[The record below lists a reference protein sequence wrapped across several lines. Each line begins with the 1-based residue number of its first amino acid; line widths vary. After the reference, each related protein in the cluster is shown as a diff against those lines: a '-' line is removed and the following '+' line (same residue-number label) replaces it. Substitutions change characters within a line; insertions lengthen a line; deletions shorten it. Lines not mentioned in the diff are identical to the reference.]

1 MPGFDDLRKQAEGV
15 LGKGTTDELER
26 RFGSEI
32 KKVVEGGDDRRDL
45 VDVSK
50 ADFSPAGS
58 FEEYA
63 RRDKKI
69 THPDDPAPPAAG
81 SATATAVQLTRAEH
95 PPQSVIENS
104 SHGAELVGTAIRGEY
119 IYGILG
125 LVLGLSSI
133 IGGIVLGLHG
143 VAGST
148 SWTAEVLGLKSTV
161 NDAAPGVVLFIV
173 GLFMVWVTKPKVR
186 LRDIRG

>member
-1 MPGFDDLRKQAEGV
+1 MPGFDDLRKQAESL
-15 LGKGTTDELER
+15 LGKNATDELER
-26 RFGSEI
+26 RFGSER
-32 KKVVEGGDDRRDL
+32 GSPYRQDRL
-45 VDVSK
+45 VDVRK
-50 ADFSPAGS
+50 ADFVP
-58 FEEYA
+58 E
-63 RRDKKI
+63 RKDKKI
-69 THPDDPAPPAAG
+69 PHQDDPAPANSQG
-81 SATATAVQLTRAEH
+81 TTKYEVHATDVELARPERA
-95 PPQSVIENS
+95 PQTVIENS
-104 SHGAELVGTAIRGEY
+104 SHGAKLIGTAIWGEY

-148 SWTAEVLGLKSTV
+148 SWTAEVLGLKSTI